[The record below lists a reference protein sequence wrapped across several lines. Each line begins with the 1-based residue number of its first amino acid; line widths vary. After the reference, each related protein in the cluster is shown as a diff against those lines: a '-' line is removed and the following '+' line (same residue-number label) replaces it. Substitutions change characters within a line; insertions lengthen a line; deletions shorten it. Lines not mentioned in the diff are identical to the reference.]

1 MPSVFLSYSRND
13 LSLVEQLEAQLK
25 NAPDVSVWRDQ
36 ESLYGGQ
43 RWPKALG
50 EAIAAQDFS
59 YFSGHSS
66 LAADLSRVSL
76 YSIHR

>member
-36 ESLYGGQ
+36 ESLYGG
-43 RWPKALG
+43 
-50 EAIAAQDFS
+50 
-59 YFSGHSS
+59 
-66 LAADLSRVSL
+66 
-76 YSIHR
+76 